1 MTDIVGSALGSLAS
15 NALGNLFGNATST
28 VGVQNTAPLVFN
40 AARQAGSQAATNV
53 ENRYGTLGLGD
64 STMSS
69 VDASAARGFP
79 FVSAA
84 NSIAGLDLNA
94 QEFNAKAAQQYQNQM
109 QQLDTELQSFLGGQA
124 GAQPGAAPLNPS
136 AFTPGA

>member
-1 MTDIVGSALGSLAS
+1 MTSLISSTLGSLA
-15 NALGNLFGNATST
+15 GNTTGQAST

-40 AARQAGSQAATNV
+40 AARQAGQNAAVAT

-64 STMSS
+64 STMAS
-69 VDASAARGFP
+69 VDASAAQGQP

-84 NSIAGLDLNA
+84 GDIAKLDLQA
-94 QEFNAKAAQQYQNQM
+94 QEFNAQAAQQYQNQM

-124 GAQPGAAPLNPS
+124 GGQPGAPALGSNP
-136 AFTPGA
+136 FGIGA